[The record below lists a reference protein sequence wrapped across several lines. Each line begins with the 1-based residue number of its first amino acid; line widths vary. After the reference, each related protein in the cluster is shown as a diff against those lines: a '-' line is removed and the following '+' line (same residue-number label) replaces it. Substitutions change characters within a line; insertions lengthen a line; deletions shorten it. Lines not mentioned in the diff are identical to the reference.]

1 MIYSVIC
8 NYRGEISNLKILDS
22 YQDTKMEERFFDYLV
37 ENGYSFLPR
46 SSNTYYLELDTDRVV
61 GWNVS
66 DNDYRILKRVKSN
79 INKLKMKEYIK
90 KLV

>member
-8 NYRGEISNLKILDS
+8 NDRGEISNLKILDS
-22 YQDTKMEERFFDYLV
+22 YQDTKMEEDYFNYLIK
-37 ENGYSFLPR
+37 NGYSFFPMPG
-46 SSNTYYLELDTDRVV
+46 NTYYLELDTDRVV

-66 DNDYRILKRVKSN
+66 GNDYRVLKIVKSN